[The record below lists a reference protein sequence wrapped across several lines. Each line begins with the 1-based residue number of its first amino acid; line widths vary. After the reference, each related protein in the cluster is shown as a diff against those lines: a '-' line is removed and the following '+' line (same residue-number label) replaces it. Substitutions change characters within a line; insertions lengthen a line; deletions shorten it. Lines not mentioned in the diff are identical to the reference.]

1 MSFKIVIANFYFPLQ
16 IKKKHFLVICSV
28 KTVEGFCWEILNL
41 HPTLPSSYQPL
52 SLPIMLIN
60 EDALSL
66 PALLL
71 AVHDTCPVSCSC
83 IPSTISELER
93 VSTKNRPDVFTS
105 RSFRNHNTSGVGNPR
120 TGHTRRTISPSTTRK
135 SWPILTTAS
144 SIPSRPITR
153 PVDVSIRGFS
163 PAMIKIRVIKIEWSG
178 LHIILTSLNRTLKSL
193 LLASN

>member
-1 MSFKIVIANFYFPLQ
+1 
-16 IKKKHFLVICSV
+16 
-28 KTVEGFCWEILNL
+28 
-41 HPTLPSSYQPL
+41 
-52 SLPIMLIN
+52 MLIN
-60 EDALSL
+60 EDAVAL

-71 AVHDTCPVSCSC
+71 AVHDALPVSCSC

-105 RSFRNHNTSGVGNPR
+105 RSFRNHNISGVGNPR

-135 SWPILTTAS
+135 SCPILTTAS

-163 PAMIKIRVIKIEWSG
+163 PAMIKKVTKIEWSG
-178 LHIILTSLNRTLKSL
+178 LHEILTSLNGSFKRL
-193 LLASN
+193 LLLSNQLSKQKLKKFMGWIFG